1 MSDITEPEFV
11 TSVNNLKTRGYD
23 DRYRNIAY
31 LTKDELKTTTRDAR
45 VEDSKILIEQQRIL
59 LAVTGITAATFLIS
73 AIILGNM

>member
-1 MSDITEPEFV
+1 MPDISGEVFKTKV
-11 TSVNNLKTRGYD
+11 DNLQGYN

-45 VEDSKILIEQQRIL
+45 IEDSKIIIEQQRIL

-73 AIILGNM
+73 ALILGKM

>member
-1 MSDITEPEFV
+1 MNESEFV
-11 TSVNNLKTRGYD
+11 NFKNGLQGYN

-45 VEDSKILIEQQRIL
+45 IEDSKILIEQQRIL

-73 AIILGNM
+73 ALILGKM

>member
-1 MSDITEPEFV
+1 MSDMSDEDFKRKV
-11 TSVNNLKTRGYD
+11 DNLQGYN

-45 VEDSKILIEQQRIL
+45 IEDSKILIEQQRVL

-73 AIILGNM
+73 ALILGKM